1 MDELLAEL
9 SVKTEEVRSA
19 WGALST
25 ASGERSALARRL
37 HDEFKVSYVRLGRLM
52 GVSTSRAFNIAN
64 PV

>member
-9 SVKTEEVRSA
+9 SAKTEEVRSA

-25 ASGERSALARRL
+25 ASRERAALAKRL
-37 HDEFKVSYVRLGRLM
+37 HTEFKVSYVRLGQLM
-52 GVSTSRAFNIAN
+52 GVSTGRAFNIAN